1 MSNAAAILSP
11 KTAQKMSRLQQDAR
25 SPTRR
30 VQLNSMNLSAAN
42 GSPAPAAA
50 SQRGT
55 SHLPPHIRAALAAR
69 HAARGTGGARRG
81 APTSPRSPRSDAGS
95 PVSLSVPAAAMGRAQ
110 LRQTV
115 QQRMAALSTRRRQ
128 QGVPTSPAQHVA
140 SSALPARPT
149 AAVSSA
155 IPAAAAAALREGSRS
170 VPPAPHP
177 APPLILPTVPVDVL
191 PTYIANQPPPHSPP
205 LQFGSGG
212 GSARFQA
219 PHTSTRSRT
228 DSGDSEGGGSLAEG
242 PVVRSAAAPPLPLP
256 QPSIAPGSE
265 VERALA
271 EAPKS
276 NRKLHRPRVIK
287 KMALGTKEYYKQKEE
302 KLQGKAIH
310 RQHQFYHLSYGM
322 MVGIYTSVVSVPSGS
337 KLSLNDFM
345 EVRKLEF
352 PPGGSPET
360 QPHQL
365 RETFKMKDY
374 APRVFHQLRE
384 RFGIDRKEY
393 LSSLGGAYQYIEFHS
408 NSKSGQFF
416 FFSHD
421 GKFMIKT
428 QTAEESKFLRRI
440 LMHYFKHCAQNPG
453 TYLPRFYGMHRLKMK
468 HLGNR
473 KVHFVVM
480 HSVFDSGD
488 LPIHTM
494 FDLKGSTIGRA
505 AKPEEKARG
514 PGKVVLKDLD
524 LMEDGVKLQLGARRR
539 GAFLEQLRLDA
550 AWLAAQQIMDYSL
563 LLGIRDRH
571 RPHVQGVKRQSVFVR
586 ADGGGGAAA
595 GGGGGGLA
603 HAAAAAMAELR
614 EEGEWHESDE
624 DDVRRAETP
633 RLGGL
638 KLNKGGKRGYV
649 DPTGDIGARHI
660 SAEVE
665 YESSD
670 DEAGKAGGY
679 RGAGSAVHGGG
690 VAGGGLIPIEDAAA
704 AASSNLPKRIKT
716 VMSFRGEV
724 APEDQFDAADL
735 EYFPAACAA
744 VPGWDNGRVAEQVY
758 YIGIIDILQQY
769 NFRKSGENLLR
780 GLQYDRSQI
789 SAVDPK
795 TYAERFVRFMDENS
809 E

>member
-1 MSNAAAILSP
+1 
-11 KTAQKMSRLQQDAR
+11 
-25 SPTRR
+25 
-30 VQLNSMNLSAAN
+30 
-42 GSPAPAAA
+42 
-50 SQRGT
+50 
-55 SHLPPHIRAALAAR
+55 
-69 HAARGTGGARRG
+69 
-81 APTSPRSPRSDAGS
+81 
-95 PVSLSVPAAAMGRAQ
+95 
-110 LRQTV
+110 
-115 QQRMAALSTRRRQ
+115 
-128 QGVPTSPAQHVA
+128 
-140 SSALPARPT
+140 
-149 AAVSSA
+149 
-155 IPAAAAAALREGSRS
+155 
-170 VPPAPHP
+170 
-177 APPLILPTVPVDVL
+177 
-191 PTYIANQPPPHSPP
+191 
-205 LQFGSGG
+205 
-212 GSARFQA
+212 
-219 PHTSTRSRT
+219 
-228 DSGDSEGGGSLAEG
+228 
-242 PVVRSAAAPPLPLP
+242 
-256 QPSIAPGSE
+256 
-265 VERALA
+265 
-271 EAPKS
+271 
-276 NRKLHRPRVIK
+276 
-287 KMALGTKEYYKQKEE
+287 MALGTKEYYKQKEN

-337 KLSLNDFM
+337 KLSLGDFM

-440 LMHYFKHCAQNPG
+440 LLHYFKHCAQNPG

-524 LMEDGVKLQLGARRR
+524 LMEDGVKLSLGPRRR
-539 GAFLEQLRLDA
+539 AAFLEQLRLDA

-586 ADGGGGAAA
+586 ADGGGAA
-595 GGGGGGLA
+595 GGGGG
-603 HAAAAAMAELR
+603 
-614 EEGEWHESDE
+614 
-624 DDVRRAETP
+624 
-633 RLGGL
+633 
-638 KLNKGGKRGYV
+638 
-649 DPTGDIGARHI
+649 
-660 SAEVE
+660 
-665 YESSD
+665 
-670 DEAGKAGGY
+670 
-679 RGAGSAVHGGG
+679 
-690 VAGGGLIPIEDAAA
+690 
-704 AASSNLPKRIKT
+704 
-716 VMSFRGEV
+716 
-724 APEDQFDAADL
+724 
-735 EYFPAACAA
+735 
-744 VPGWDNGRVAEQVY
+744 
-758 YIGIIDILQQY
+758 
-769 NFRKSGENLLR
+769 
-780 GLQYDRSQI
+780 
-789 SAVDPK
+789 
-795 TYAERFVRFMDENS
+795 
-809 E
+809 